1 MEAITWIECPR
12 DAMQGYATVFR
23 TEDKIAYLRRL
34 MAVGFD
40 CLDLASFVSP
50 KAIPQMVDSVQVL
63 DALAPDKDLN
73 KFLVIAANSQGIDAA
88 LAHAAVDAVGVPFSL
103 SEQFQIRNTKRSQE
117 HALDDWAAS
126 MDRLHASNK
135 QLVVYLSMAFGNP
148 YGEAYSI
155 DLVAEWTARVVKRF
169 KPHVLS
175 ISDTVGNANPE
186 GIRSVVSAVRKEA
199 GTAELGLHL
208 HMPAANALS
217 NGLLDA
223 AWDSGIRRYDS
234 ALLGLGGCPYAQN
247 ELVGNLPTE
256 ALLTFATARGA
267 TFGIKPLALE
277 SAHNAAREFFNYL

>member
-1 MEAITWIECPR
+1 
-12 DAMQGYATVFR
+12 MQGYASVFR

-40 CLDLASFVSP
+40 YLDLASFVSP
-50 KAIPQMVDSVQVL
+50 KAIPQMFDSVQVL
-63 DALAPDKDLN
+63 DALAPDKGLN

-88 LAHAAVDAVGVPFSL
+88 LAHEAVDAVGVPFSI
-103 SEQFQIRNTKRSQE
+103 SPKFQIRNTKRSQE
-117 HALDDWAAS
+117 YALDDWAAS
-126 MDRLHASNK
+126 MERLHASDK

-155 DLVAEWTARVVKRF
+155 DLVAKWTARVVNRF
-169 KPHVLS
+169 QPHVLS
-175 ISDTVGNANPE
+175 ISDTVGSASPE
-186 GIRSVVSAVRKEA
+186 GIRSVVSVVRQES
-199 GTAELGLHL
+199 GTAKLGLHL
-208 HMPAANALS
+208 HMSAANALS

-277 SAHNAAREFFNYL
+277 SAHNAAREFFNYI

>member
-1 MEAITWIECPR
+1 ME
-12 DAMQGYATVFR
+12 
-23 TEDKIAYLRRL
+23 
-34 MAVGFD
+34 
-40 CLDLASFVSP
+40 
-50 KAIPQMVDSVQVL
+50 
-63 DALAPDKDLN
+63 
-73 KFLVIAANSQGIDAA
+73 
-88 LAHAAVDAVGVPFSL
+88 
-103 SEQFQIRNTKRSQE
+103 
-117 HALDDWAAS
+117 
-126 MDRLHASNK
+126 RLHASDK

-155 DLVAEWTARVVKRF
+155 DLVAEWTARVVNRF
-169 KPHVLS
+169 QPHVLS
-175 ISDTVGNANPE
+175 ISDTVGSASPE
-186 GIRSVVSAVRKEA
+186 GIRSVVSVVRQES
-199 GTAELGLHL
+199 GTTELGLHL

-267 TFGIKPLALE
+267 TFGIRPLALE

>member
-1 MEAITWIECPR
+1 
-12 DAMQGYATVFR
+12 MQGYASVFR

-40 CLDLASFVSP
+40 YLDLASFVSP
-50 KAIPQMVDSVQVL
+50 KAIPQMFDSVQVL
-63 DALAPDKDLN
+63 DALAPDKGLN

-88 LAHAAVDAVGVPFSL
+88 LAHEAVDAVGVPFSI
-103 SEQFQIRNTKRSQE
+103 SPKFQIRNTKRSQDY
-117 HALDDWAAS
+117 ALDDWAAS
-126 MDRLHASNK
+126 MERLHASDK

-155 DLVAEWTARVVKRF
+155 DLVAEWTARVVNRF
-169 KPHVLS
+169 QPHVLS
-175 ISDTVGNANPE
+175 ISDTVGSASPE
-186 GIRSVVSAVRKEA
+186 GIRSVVSVVRQES
-199 GTAELGLHL
+199 GTTELGLHL

-223 AWDSGIRRYDS
+223 AWDSDIRRYDS

-267 TFGIKPLALE
+267 TFGIRPLALE

>member
-1 MEAITWIECPR
+1 
-12 DAMQGYATVFR
+12 MQGYASVFR
-23 TEDKIAYLRRL
+23 TEDKIAYLSRL

-40 CLDLASFVSP
+40 YLDLASFVSP
-50 KAIPQMVDSVQVL
+50 KAIPQMFDSVQVL
-63 DALAPDKDLN
+63 DALAPDKGLN

-88 LAHAAVDAVGVPFSL
+88 LAHEAVDAVGVPFSI
-103 SEQFQIRNTKRSQE
+103 SPKFQIRNTKRSQDY
-117 HALDDWAAS
+117 ALDDWAAS
-126 MDRLHASNK
+126 MERLHASDK

-155 DLVAEWTARVVKRF
+155 DLVAEWTARVVNRF
-169 KPHVLS
+169 QPHVLS
-175 ISDTVGNANPE
+175 ISDTVGSASPE
-186 GIRSVVSAVRKEA
+186 GIRSVVSVVRQES
-199 GTAELGLHL
+199 GTSELGLHL

-256 ALLTFATARGA
+256 ALLTFATARGV

>member
-1 MEAITWIECPR
+1 
-12 DAMQGYATVFR
+12 MQGYASVFR

-40 CLDLASFVSP
+40 YLDLASFVSP
-50 KAIPQMVDSVQVL
+50 KAIPQMFDSVQVL
-63 DALAPDKDLN
+63 DALAPDKGLN

-88 LAHAAVDAVGVPFSL
+88 LAHEAVDAVGVPFSI
-103 SEQFQIRNTKRSQE
+103 SPKFQIRNTKRSQDY
-117 HALDDWAAS
+117 ALDDWAAS
-126 MDRLHASNK
+126 MERLHASDK

-155 DLVAEWTARVVKRF
+155 DLVAEWTARVVNRF
-169 KPHVLS
+169 QPHVLS
-175 ISDTVGNANPE
+175 ISDTVGSASPE
-186 GIRSVVSAVRKEA
+186 GIRSVVSVVRQES
-199 GTAELGLHL
+199 GTTELGLHL

-256 ALLTFATARGA
+256 ALLTFANARGA

-277 SAHNAAREFFNYL
+277 SAHNAARDFFNYL

>member
-1 MEAITWIECPR
+1 
-12 DAMQGYATVFR
+12 MQGYASVFR

-40 CLDLASFVSP
+40 YLDLASFVSP
-50 KAIPQMVDSVQVL
+50 KAIPQMFDSVQVL
-63 DALAPDKDLN
+63 DALAPDKGLN

-88 LAHAAVDAVGVPFSL
+88 LAHEAVDAVGVPFSI
-103 SEQFQIRNTKRSQE
+103 SPKFQIRNTKRSQDY
-117 HALDDWAAS
+117 ALDDWAAS
-126 MDRLHASNK
+126 MERLHASDK

-155 DLVAEWTARVVKRF
+155 DLVAEWTARVVNRF
-169 KPHVLS
+169 QPHVLS
-175 ISDTVGNANPE
+175 ISDTVGSASPE
-186 GIRSVVSAVRKEA
+186 GIRSVVSVVRQES
-199 GTAELGLHL
+199 GTTELGLHL

-267 TFGIKPLALE
+267 TFGIRPLALE
-277 SAHNAAREFFNYL
+277 SAHNAAREIFNYL

>member
-1 MEAITWIECPR
+1 
-12 DAMQGYATVFR
+12 MQGYASVFR

-40 CLDLASFVSP
+40 YLDLASFVSP
-50 KAIPQMVDSVQVL
+50 KAIPQMFDSVQVL
-63 DALAPDKDLN
+63 DALAPDKGLN

-88 LAHAAVDAVGVPFSL
+88 LAHEAVDAVGVPFSI
-103 SEQFQIRNTKRSQE
+103 SPKFQIRNTKRSQDY
-117 HALDDWAAS
+117 ALDDWAAS
-126 MDRLHASNK
+126 MERLHASDK

-155 DLVAEWTARVVKRF
+155 DLVAEWTARVVNRF
-169 KPHVLS
+169 QPHVLS
-175 ISDTVGNANPE
+175 ISDTVGSASPE
-186 GIRSVVSAVRKEA
+186 GIRSVVSVVRQES
-199 GTAELGLHL
+199 GTTELGLHL

-267 TFGIKPLALE
+267 TFGIRPLALE

>member
-1 MEAITWIECPR
+1 
-12 DAMQGYATVFR
+12 MQGYASVFR

-40 CLDLASFVSP
+40 YLDLASFVSP
-50 KAIPQMVDSVQVL
+50 KAIPQMFDSVQVL
-63 DALAPDKDLN
+63 DALAPDKGLN

-88 LAHAAVDAVGVPFSL
+88 LAHEAVDAVGVPFSI
-103 SEQFQIRNTKRSQE
+103 SPKFQIRNTKRSQDY
-117 HALDDWAAS
+117 ALDDWAAS
-126 MDRLHASNK
+126 MERLHASDK

-155 DLVAEWTARVVKRF
+155 DLVAEWTARVVNRF
-169 KPHVLS
+169 QPHVLS
-175 ISDTVGNANPE
+175 ISDTVGSASPE
-186 GIRSVVSAVRKEA
+186 GIRSVVSVVRQES
-199 GTAELGLHL
+199 GTSELGLHL

-267 TFGIKPLALE
+267 TFGIRPLALE

>member
-1 MEAITWIECPR
+1 
-12 DAMQGYATVFR
+12 MQGYASVFR

-40 CLDLASFVSP
+40 YLDLASFVSP
-50 KAIPQMVDSVQVL
+50 KAIPQMFDSVQVL
-63 DALAPDKDLN
+63 DALAPDKGLN

-88 LAHAAVDAVGVPFSL
+88 LAHEAVDAVGVPFSI
-103 SEQFQIRNTKRSQE
+103 SPKFQIRNTKRSQDY
-117 HALDDWAAS
+117 ALDDWAAS
-126 MDRLHASNK
+126 MNRLHASDK

-155 DLVAEWTARVVKRF
+155 DLVAEWTARVVNRF
-169 KPHVLS
+169 QPHVLS
-175 ISDTVGNANPE
+175 ISDTVGSASPE
-186 GIRSVVSAVRKEA
+186 GIRSVVSVVRQES
-199 GTAELGLHL
+199 GTSELGLHL

-267 TFGIKPLALE
+267 TFGVKPLALE

>member
-1 MEAITWIECPR
+1 
-12 DAMQGYATVFR
+12 MQGYASVFR

-40 CLDLASFVSP
+40 YLDLASFVSP
-50 KAIPQMVDSVQVL
+50 KAIPQMFDSVQVL
-63 DALAPDKDLN
+63 DALAPDKGLN

-88 LAHAAVDAVGVPFSL
+88 LAHEAVDAVGVPFSI
-103 SEQFQIRNTKRSQE
+103 SPKFQIRNTKRSQDY
-117 HALDDWAAS
+117 ALDDWAAS
-126 MDRLHASNK
+126 MNRLHASDK

-155 DLVAEWTARVVKRF
+155 DLVAEWTARVVNRF
-169 KPHVLS
+169 QPHVLS
-175 ISDTVGNANPE
+175 ISDTVGSASPE
-186 GIRSVVSAVRKEA
+186 GIRSVVSVVRQES
-199 GTAELGLHL
+199 GTSELGLHL

-267 TFGIKPLALE
+267 TFGIRPLALE

>member
-1 MEAITWIECPR
+1 
-12 DAMQGYATVFR
+12 MQGYASVFR

-40 CLDLASFVSP
+40 YLDLASFVSP
-50 KAIPQMVDSVQVL
+50 KAIPQMFDSVQVL
-63 DALAPDKDLN
+63 DALAPDKGLN

-88 LAHAAVDAVGVPFSL
+88 LAHEAVDAVGVPFSI
-103 SEQFQIRNTKRSQE
+103 SPKFQIRNTKRSQDY
-117 HALDDWAAS
+117 ALDDWAAS
-126 MDRLHASNK
+126 MERLHASDK

-155 DLVAEWTARVVKRF
+155 DLVAEWTARVVNRF
-169 KPHVLS
+169 QPHVPS
-175 ISDTVGNANPE
+175 ISDTVGSASPE
-186 GIRSVVSAVRKEA
+186 GIRSVVSVVRQES
-199 GTAELGLHL
+199 GTTELGLHL

-267 TFGIKPLALE
+267 TFGIRPLALE